1 MYIYIYIIVTSGSIK
16 EIKGDEFD
24 PFKKGIRS
32 YFDTIGSE
40 SWNFAVLSMLRVE
53 RRRSFVELKFRKSSE
68 IQAAKRGEFCKY
80 ASHPKASL
88 LLRHD
93 SQVDEKFPIRVGSI
107 QKFEYTY
114 IEQREFRSLN
124 HARIERYRSFVLDR
138 KI

>member
-1 MYIYIYIIVTSGSIK
+1 MYIYIYIIVTSVSIK

-93 SQVDEKFPIRVGSI
+93 SQVDEKFPIRIGS
-107 QKFEYTY
+107 
-114 IEQREFRSLN
+114 N
-124 HARIERYRSFVLDR
+124 HFKNSNIRISSKGNFAL
-138 KI
+138 

>member
-53 RRRSFVELKFRKSSE
+53 RRRSFVELKE

-93 SQVDEKFPIRVGSI
+93 SQVDEKFPIRVGSNNFKNSNI
-107 QKFEYTY
+107 PISSKGNFA
-114 IEQREFRSLN
+114 L
-124 HARIERYRSFVLDR
+124 
-138 KI
+138 